1 MGMSDEAGSILQ
13 KDIDCDEN
21 YVSGFSRATSSVLA
35 PGYAVDTI
43 SREAVEVVTEA
54 MDNLAAHVQ
63 TSKDGQEI
71 IDLWAWTHREM
82 LMATTDAVYGPGNP
96 YKDKVLEKAWNEFER
111 SYLTLGLSPFKAF
124 LAPTALRNRE
134 LIAAAWTKYIQQGLH
149 QQASEFAKA
158 MHAYDRSHGL
168 QTEDLARTEIG
179 HSFAMLGSTA
189 PAAWWMMYHIFS
201 DPMVLADVREEL
213 EALAGRGGLGG
224 ENGSDDVETWTIDM
238 ANIRTKCPILLS
250 VFKET
255 LRHRSLG
262 VQVRLCL
269 EDQLID
275 NYLLK
280 KGGIV
285 IIPQNVQHTSEE
297 AWGADAHIFDHLRFV
312 DSKTKSGFRKIN
324 HTAFRAFGGGHTMCP
339 GRHLSSTQIMA
350 FAALMVLRFD
360 VNPVDSGNGIA
371 RWKEPTW
378 NNTPAVA
385 TFPVPD
391 VAFRVS
397 VRPRD
402 NKKWILRFETEVSEG
417 RPGMLITAEDC
428 RGR

>member
-1 MGMSDEAGSILQ
+1 
-13 KDIDCDEN
+13 
-21 YVSGFSRATSSVLA
+21 
-35 PGYAVDTI
+35 
-43 SREAVEVVTEA
+43 
-54 MDNLAAHVQ
+54 
-63 TSKDGQEI
+63 
-71 IDLWAWTHREM
+71 
-82 LMATTDAVYGPGNP
+82 
-96 YKDKVLEKAWNEFER
+96 
-111 SYLTLGLSPFKAF
+111 
-124 LAPTALRNRE
+124 
-134 LIAAAWTKYIQQGLH
+134 
-149 QQASEFAKA
+149 
-158 MHAYDRSHGL
+158 MHAYDRNHGL

-201 DPMVLADVREEL
+201 DPLVLADVRGEL
-213 EALAGRGGLGG
+213 EALAGRTEIGG
-224 ENGSDDVETWTIDM
+224 ENGSGGVETWSITL
-238 ANIRTKCPILLS
+238 ANIRTRCPILLS

-269 EDQLID
+269 EDQMVD
-275 NYLLK
+275 GYLLK

-297 AWGADAHIFDHLRFV
+297 AWGADAHNFDHLRFV
-312 DSKTKSGFRKIN
+312 DVNTKSGFRKIN

-360 VNPVDSGNGIA
+360 IRPVDSVNGIVK
-371 RWKEPTW
+371 WEEPTW
-378 NNTPAVA
+378 KNTPAVA

-391 VAFRVS
+391 VAFKVS

-402 NKKWILRFETEVSEG
+402 AKKWMVRFESEG
-417 RPGMLITAEDC
+417 SDEEPGMVIAAEDC
-428 RGR
+428 KDK